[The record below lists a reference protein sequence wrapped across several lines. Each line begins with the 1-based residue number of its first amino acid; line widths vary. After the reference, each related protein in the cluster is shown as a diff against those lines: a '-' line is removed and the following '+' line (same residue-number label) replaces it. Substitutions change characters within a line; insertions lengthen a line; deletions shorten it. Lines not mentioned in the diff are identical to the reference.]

1 MLDFITVPFGYV
13 MRLIYQVVG
22 NYGLSIIMFS
32 LLTKLI
38 MLPLSV
44 KTKKSMLDM
53 QRVQP
58 KINDLQKKYGKDQQ
72 KLSEELQKLYAEE
85 GISPFGSCLP
95 TLLTLPIMMGLYY
108 VISKPLTYFMRLSA
122 EEITKIGDILGIT
135 ASNGY
140 SIEIDI
146 AGQLFQ
152 NFDKISHVSANLMP
166 VNFDFFGMNLAA
178 TPSFSEFNLLW
189 IIPVLSGLTAFL
201 YNKVTRMGQPELTE
215 AQGSMKMMNLMM
227 PLMSVYFG
235 FILPAGL
242 GVYWIA
248 NNVFMAVQDLVLAK
262 ILLAK
267 AAKNQPPLIEE
278 PKKKP
283 KKSKGES
290 QE

>member
-13 MRLIYQVVG
+13 MRLIYQIVG
-22 NYGLSIIMFS
+22 NYGLSIICFS

-38 MLPLSV
+38 MLPLSI

-58 KINDLQKKYGKDQQ
+58 KINELQKRYGKDQQ

-108 VISKPLTYFMRLSA
+108 VISKPLTYFMGLTA
-122 EEITKIGDILGIT
+122 DEITKIGEVLNIT
-135 ASNGY
+135 ASGGY
-140 SIEIDI
+140 SVEIDI

-152 NFDKISHVSANLMP
+152 NFDKIAHVSPNLFP

-178 TPSFSEFNLLW
+178 TPNFGEFNLLW
-189 IIPVLSGLTAFL
+189 IIPILSGLTGYL
-201 YNKVTRMGQPELTE
+201 YNMVTRMGQPQMAE
-215 AQGSMKMMNLMM
+215 AQGSMKMMNIMM

-248 NNVFMAVQDLVLAK
+248 NNVFMAVQDLAIAKVLK
-262 ILLAK
+262 VK
-267 AAKNQPPLIEE
+267 ADNNQPPLIEE
-278 PKKKP
+278 KKKS
-283 KKSKGES
+283 KGKSKGES